1 MKGYFSYFP
10 VLNYVS
16 RMTDRSSND
25 EYIRVKN
32 IFRRPKIRDDMM
44 SVVTAFNDYMIL
56 GNKRPEE
63 VAMDVYGDPRLDW
76 VILISNNITR
86 LRDEWPLT
94 DVDFQKYAIEKYG
107 SEEKLQEV
115 HHYVTQVMFDDNRRV
130 VIPEGLVV
138 DSNFDSRYLE
148 RNKARQEEVTF
159 AGGTNL
165 NPIDSIDNSGTVKD
179 SSGNVVIHNNILPIT
194 NYEFEEM
201 ENDAKRRI
209 KIIKDDFLDII
220 MSDMQKVMK
229 YKKSSQFITRRE
241 KWAYNPRLSGQ

>member
-1 MKGYFSYFP
+1 MKGYFGYFP
-10 VLNYVS
+10 LLNYVS

-25 EYIRVKN
+25 EYVVVKN

-76 VILISNNITR
+76 VILVANNITK
-86 LRDEWPLT
+86 LRDQWPLT
-94 DVDFQKYAIEKYG
+94 DNDFQKYVLEKYG
-107 SEEKLQEV
+107 SDEKLQDV
-115 HHYVTQVMFDDNRRV
+115 HHYVTQVMFDDYKRI

-138 DSNFDSRYLE
+138 DSNFDISYLE
-148 RNKARQEEVTF
+148 RNKVRQQEVTF
-159 AGGTNL
+159 AGTTNL
-165 NPIDSIDNSGTVKD
+165 NEINTIDNAGTVKD
-179 SSGNVVIHNNILPIT
+179 SSGNTITHKNVLPIS

-209 KIIKDDFLDII
+209 KIVKDDFLDII
-220 MSDMQKVMK
+220 LSDMQKVMR
-229 YKKSSQFITRRE
+229 YKKSSQFINRSE
-241 KWAYNPRLSGQ
+241 KWAHNPRLSGQ

>member
-1 MKGYFSYFP
+1 MKGYFAYFP

-44 SVVTAFNDYMIL
+44 SVVTAFSDYMIL

-76 VILISNNITR
+76 VILIANNITK

>member
-1 MKGYFSYFP
+1 
-10 VLNYVS
+10 
-16 RMTDRSSND
+16 MTDRSSND

-229 YKKSSQFITRRE
+229 YKKSSQFVTRRE

>member
-1 MKGYFSYFP
+1 MKGYFAYFP

-76 VILISNNITR
+76 VILIANNITR

>member
-1 MKGYFSYFP
+1 
-10 VLNYVS
+10 
-16 RMTDRSSND
+16 MTDRSSND

-44 SVVTAFNDYMIL
+44 SIVTAFNDYMIL

-115 HHYVTQVMFDDNRRV
+115 HHYVTQVMFDDNKRV

-209 KIIKDDFLDII
+209 KIIKDDFLDVI

>member
-1 MKGYFSYFP
+1 
-10 VLNYVS
+10 
-16 RMTDRSSND
+16 MTDRSSND

-44 SVVTAFNDYMIL
+44 SVVTAFSDYMIL

-76 VILISNNITR
+76 VILIANNITK

>member
-1 MKGYFSYFP
+1 MKGYFAYFP

-44 SVVTAFNDYMIL
+44 SIVTAFNDYMIL

-76 VILISNNITR
+76 VILIANNITR

-115 HHYVTQVMFDDNRRV
+115 HHYVTQVMFDDNKRV

-179 SSGNVVIHNNILPIT
+179 SSGNVVIHKNILPIT

>member
-1 MKGYFSYFP
+1 
-10 VLNYVS
+10 
-16 RMTDRSSND
+16 MTDRSSND

-44 SVVTAFNDYMIL
+44 SVVTAFSDYMIL

-76 VILISNNITR
+76 VILIANNITR

-201 ENDAKRRI
+201 END
-209 KIIKDDFLDII
+209 
-220 MSDMQKVMK
+220 
-229 YKKSSQFITRRE
+229 
-241 KWAYNPRLSGQ
+241 

>member
-1 MKGYFSYFP
+1 
-10 VLNYVS
+10 
-16 RMTDRSSND
+16 MTDRSSND